1 MGEGQG
7 KNNWEPLRQIVEGLG
22 YECAGI
28 VLANE
33 EKRQILRV
41 FIDSVGGI
49 VVKDCETVSRAMN
62 RFLDEHEDYIRGHYY
77 LEVSSPGIERPLF
90 SLEDYRRFC
99 GKKVKIK
106 TGQEIGGQK
115 RFSGILEHV
124 GGDGE
129 ILLRTETG
137 KGPEESETV
146 RIPFEWITKGNLA
159 FEENNKEN
167 NKRRNS

>member
-28 VLANE
+28 VLVNE

-49 VVKDCETVSRAMN
+49 LVKDCETVSKAMN
-62 RFLDEHEDYIRGHYY
+62 RFLDEHEDFIRGHFY
-77 LEVSSPGIERPLF
+77 LEV
-90 SLEDYRRFC
+90 YRRFC

-106 TGQEIGGQK
+106 TRQEIGGQK

-137 KGPEESETV
+137 KGPEENETV

-159 FEENNKEN
+159 FEENNK
-167 NKRRNS
+167 RRNS